1 MDLLSK
7 NKSAVWVEKSLN
19 QAASAKDGA
28 TKKKKE
34 MIIIFFFFIL
44 IVYFKYKN

>member
-19 QAASAKDGA
+19 QAASANDGA
-28 TKKKKE
+28 TKKKKGNDNY
-34 MIIIFFFFIL
+34 FFFHYFNCIL
-44 IVYFKYKN
+44 

>member
-28 TKKKKE
+28 TKKKKGNDNY
-34 MIIIFFFFIL
+34 FFFHYFNCIL
-44 IVYFKYKN
+44 